1 MSINKEIIINKQPYN
16 NRNEYNLILDNS
28 LITRMDLGIDDYER
42 IYSFDDTNT
51 MRLVYVIADSLTIY
65 LYDNKIEFNLD
76 LSNNAGVT
84 WSFEYS
90 DNDNIK
96 LCYSSL
102 DALIIKLNNYKHK

>member
-1 MSINKEIIINKQPYN
+1 MTNKEIIINKQPYN

-28 LITRMDLGIDDYER
+28 LITRIDLTIDNYKR

-76 LSNNAGVT
+76 LFNGAGVT

-90 DNDNIK
+90 DTDNIK